1 MYRLDR
7 NMRYFFIVLLIVPNQ
22 ASNPEDVLN
31 TREAMAVEAQKGLT
45 ASFIEYET
53 KPNTIEQVCI
63 DVGGT
68 EILSLPDLCMPDSE
82 YDGSVRVQPTDESGE
97 A

>member
-1 MYRLDR
+1 
-7 NMRYFFIVLLIVPNQ
+7 MRYFFIVLLFVSNQ
-22 ASNPEDVLN
+22 ASNPEDVLD
-31 TREAMAVEAQKGLT
+31 TREAMVVEAQKGLT
-45 ASFIEYET
+45 ASFVEYET
-53 KPNTIEQVCI
+53 KPDTIEKVCAG
-63 DVGGT
+63 VGGT